1 MYPAS
6 RNIIYVTINS
16 ADTENLLKIGVARDR
31 IFLLPDPLHTRRHE
45 ARPLWEMDERELAAL
60 GLKSDSHRERMLARL
75 GEYAA
80 SKKQIFDDS
89 LPILLSPL
97 KTMRRKN
104 NIEALLL
111 LELFKSLGR
120 RFQLLISLDA
130 NSPPDIAYSKVL
142 TQFARSRDM
151 PVVVGFGSEAISESA
166 QRIIENGRVTRYG
179 IGDLYA
185 LCSAVVTTSVV
196 EGFGLAY
203 HEGWLAG
210 KPVLGRRI
218 GEIVRD
224 FEDNGMRFDHM
235 YERLAISLDDLPNL
249 RRRLIE
255 AYEQKIAASQTG
267 RRHSAVLTHASP
279 SGIIESKLFHSGGQD
294 CIDFA
299 HLSAEMQIEL
309 IDRLRGESGS
319 AKRLIDRNPAVVTAY
334 EILENLTSEPV
345 ESLIG
350 SNSGVTR
357 ARYSLDAMAQR
368 LKNLFETGDS
378 LYRSEFGRVALTPE
392 NHEAIMR
399 KYHSPEHMR
408 LIF

>member
-1 MYPAS
+1 M
-6 RNIIYVTINS
+6 
-16 ADTENLLKIGVARDR
+16 
-31 IFLLPDPLHTRRHE
+31 
-45 ARPLWEMDERELAAL
+45 
-60 GLKSDSHRERMLARL
+60 
-75 GEYAA
+75 
-80 SKKQIFDDS
+80 
-89 LPILLSPL
+89 
-97 KTMRRKN
+97 
-104 NIEALLL
+104 IE
-111 LELFKSLGR
+111 S
-120 RFQLLISLDA
+120 
-130 NSPPDIAYSKVL
+130 
-142 TQFARSRDM
+142 
-151 PVVVGFGSEAISESA
+151 
-166 QRIIENGRVTRYG
+166 
-179 IGDLYA
+179 
-185 LCSAVVTTSVV
+185 VVTTSVV

-218 GEIVRD
+218 DEIVRD

-255 AYEQKIAASQTG
+255 AYEQKISASQAG
-267 RRHSAVLTHASP
+267 RQRSAALTRVSP
-279 SGIIESKLFHSGGQD
+279 CDIIELKLFPSGGQD
-294 CIDFA
+294 CVDFA
-299 HLSAEMQIEL
+299 DLSAEMQIEL
-309 IDRLRGESGS
+309 IDRLRDESGP
-319 AKRLIDRNPAVVTAY
+319 AKRLIDRNLAVVAAY
-334 EILENLTSEPV
+334 GILENITSESV

-392 NHEAIMR
+392 NHEAVMR